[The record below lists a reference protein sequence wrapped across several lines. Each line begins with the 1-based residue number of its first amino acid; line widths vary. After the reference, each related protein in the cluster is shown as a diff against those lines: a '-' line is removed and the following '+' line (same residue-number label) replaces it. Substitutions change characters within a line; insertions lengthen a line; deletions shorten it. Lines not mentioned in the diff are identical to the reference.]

1 MASNYIRV
9 NTSALRSDANE
20 LKEMAE
26 TSRKQLNE
34 IRESIMHLDKMWDG
48 PANEVF
54 VQQFNGDYELLNAL
68 CDSVKAFG
76 EDLIDASREYEKCE
90 DSVESAVRSIKV

>member
-1 MASNYIRV
+1 MNHNITV
-9 NTSALRSDANE
+9 NTDTLKKDSQDITTKAENLRASLEEVYNEVKALD
-20 LKEMAE
+20 
-26 TSRKQLNE
+26 T
-34 IRESIMHLDKMWDG
+34 MWDG